1 MINKLPLTQNDLDNL
16 ARSFITADIASQAGF
31 FRVNDLEGSEL
42 IGAKRNAGTDYSGVV
57 MPYFLPEQTSPRE
70 YRLRRD
76 NPDLERKPDGTIKDV
91 KKYLSPPGRTGMFY
105 FPPNCQK
112 DWLKDVSMPVVFTEG
127 EKKDWHCIAQLRTD

>member
-1 MINKLPLTQNDLDNL
+1 MTGKQPLTQNDLDNL
-16 ARSFITADIASQAGF
+16 AGSFITADIANQAGF

-57 MPYFLPEQTSPRE
+57 MPYFFPEQTSPRE

-76 NPDLERKPDGTIKDV
+76 KPDLERKADGAIKDI

-105 FPPNCQK
+105 FPPNCQNE
-112 DWLKDVSMPVVFTEG
+112 WLSDISLRVVFTEG
-127 EKKDWHCIAQLRTD
+127 EKKE